1 MVSAENGFQW
11 GNEDTPYEEKSLLID
26 SLPEGFK
33 YRVKK
38 QKILE
43 QSEIKEELKF
53 KVEFEVNICDKEE
66 ALKFV
71 QRIAAKN
78 DTEMKPTR
86 NERAFKGFVSQR
98 FNCSRNLRTKEG
110 KKSRQHGKSTNC
122 PAFFTYKLYDCQ
134 KEEGIECFALKMK
147 IEYVHNHEIQTTKAW
162 SFLGVSKETVER
174 YFQLF
179 QDSYTPSKARLVYI
193 AELKEKLGEEEFFKI
208 SSKRSINP
216 PSGTVFDL
224 FTKYSKKFGSANGP
238 DSFVKSSEEI
248 EKFNARA
255 GEKIA
260 SIRQLKDGSVVVAV
274 CDQLMKRTHVLVPQ
288 SADVMFVDAT
298 GSLDR
303 CNHQVWQPPLG
314 DIQRQN

>member
-1 MVSAENGFQW
+1 MDSAENGLQW
-11 GNEDTPYEEKSLLID
+11 ENEDTPYEEKSLLID

-147 IEYVHNHEIQTTKAW
+147 FRQQKPGASW
-162 SFLGVSKETVER
+162 GSQR
-174 YFQLF
+174 
-179 QDSYTPSKARLVYI
+179 
-193 AELKEKLGEEEFFKI
+193 KLLRDTF
-208 SSKRSINP
+208 N
-216 PSGTVFDL
+216 
-224 FTKYSKKFGSANGP
+224 YS
-238 DSFVKSSEEI
+238 
-248 EKFNARA
+248 
-255 GEKIA
+255 
-260 SIRQLKDGSVVVAV
+260 
-274 CDQLMKRTHVLVPQ
+274 RTRTLH
-288 SADVMFVDAT
+288 
-298 GSLDR
+298 
-303 CNHQVWQPPLG
+303 
-314 DIQRQN
+314 QRQD

>member
-11 GNEDTPYEEKSLLID
+11 ENEDTPYEEKSLLID

-71 QRIAAKN
+71 QLIAAKN

-147 IEYVHNHEIQTTKAW
+147 IEYDHNLGLFLLQTFFLPFSYFCLICTAA
-162 SFLGVSKETVER
+162 SFSLGWQQS
-174 YFQLF
+174 L
-179 QDSYTPSKARLVYI
+179 SCP
-193 AELKEKLGEEEFFKI
+193 
-208 SSKRSINP
+208 
-216 PSGTVFDL
+216 
-224 FTKYSKKFGSANGP
+224 
-238 DSFVKSSEEI
+238 FVQRI
-248 EKFNARA
+248 
-255 GEKIA
+255 
-260 SIRQLKDGSVVVAV
+260 L
-274 CDQLMKRTHVLVPQ
+274 
-288 SADVMFVDAT
+288 
-298 GSLDR
+298 LD
-303 CNHQVWQPPLG
+303 
-314 DIQRQN
+314 